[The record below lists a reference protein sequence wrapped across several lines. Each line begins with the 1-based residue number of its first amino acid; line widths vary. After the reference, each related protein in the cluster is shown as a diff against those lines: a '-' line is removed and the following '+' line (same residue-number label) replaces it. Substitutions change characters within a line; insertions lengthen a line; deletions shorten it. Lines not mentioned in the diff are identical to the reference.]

1 MSRSTEAQDKAAGG
15 AKRRQLRVE
24 DGAIVVASV
33 SVRAFKRSKQLY
45 GYLQFKLNNKT
56 VTRYIGN
63 VSSDSKLESISK
75 GWRAVRK
82 MRIAETN
89 GWTWVK

>member
-1 MSRSTEAQDKAAGG
+1 MSRSTEEQDKAAGG
-15 AKRRQLRVE
+15 AMRRQLRVE

-33 SVRAFKRSKQLY
+33 SVRTFKKSKQLY
-45 GYLQFKLNNKT
+45 GYLQFKLDNKT

-63 VSSDSKLESISK
+63 VSADSKFESISK

-82 MRIAETN
+82 MRLAEAN
-89 GWTWVK
+89 GWAWVK